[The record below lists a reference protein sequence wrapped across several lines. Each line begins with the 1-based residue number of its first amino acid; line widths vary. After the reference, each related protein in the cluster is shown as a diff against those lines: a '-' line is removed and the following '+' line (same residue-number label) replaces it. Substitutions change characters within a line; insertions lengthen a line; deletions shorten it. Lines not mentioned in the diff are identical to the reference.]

1 MGQNEIYLF
10 SANSVLLIIIICTVM
25 SRKPVKHVIALKMDH
40 VTLNAQS
47 MANVIAVLVSAD
59 SNAKKL
65 IKSCFFGTMLLKIKL
80 TR

>member
-40 VTLNAQS
+40 VTLNVQL
-47 MANVIAVLVSAD
+47 MASVIAVLVSAV
-59 SNAKKL
+59 SNAKK
-65 IKSCFFGTMLLKIKL
+65 STRNCFFGTMLLKIKS
-80 TR
+80 TH